1 MRSGLSLPA
10 PAPLRVFDGLIALLI
25 IAAFALALMAMGRPA
40 ICVCGHVELWH
51 RAANDAGTSQ
61 HVSDWYS
68 LSHVIHGFLFYGGA
82 ALVWRRL
89 GKPLPLAAAL
99 FLAIA
104 IEGGWELVENSP
116 AVIERYRATTA
127 SNAYAGDSVLNSVT
141 DIGFMV
147 VGFFLARVSPTWLI
161 VTAAVAME
169 LLALYVIRDNLTLNV
184 LMIVWPLDA
193 IRDWQAAAR

>member
-1 MRSGLSLPA
+1 
-10 PAPLRVFDGLIALLI
+10 LRVFDGLIALLI